1 MLNDRQKETLEQL
14 SILRKEVELLE
25 SHKKVFADTHEL
37 VHITPKQYEESGK
50 RIEEKVAEI
59 EKEYGIY
66 EEPNTVNRA
75 LKEIGRGLKRIEIM
89 LYEWSKNL
97 DEQYYN
103 AQVQLTIDEVIDEI
117 DAKNA

>member
-1 MLNDRQKETLEQL
+1 MLNDSQKEKLEQL

-25 SHKKVFADTHEL
+25 SHKKVFADTQEL
-37 VHITPKQYEESGK
+37 VHITPKQYEEAGK
-50 RIEEKVAEI
+50 HIEEKVAEI

-66 EEPNTVNRA
+66 EEPNTVNRS
-75 LKEIGRGLKRIEIM
+75 LKEIGRTLKQIEIM
-89 LYEWSKNL
+89 LCEWSKNL